1 MEAVRKET
9 VECNTQFYQTI
20 NSDKRIIVHQG
31 GSRSGKTYAI
41 CQYLIY
47 LLTTRKKKLIITIAR
62 KTLPALKGSV
72 FRDFMEIAEKVGIS
86 YFAEINKADLTFK
99 YKNHLVE
106 FISLDNEMKVRG
118 RKRTHCF
125 LNEANEFYLEDFNQ
139 LSLRT
144 TERMILDF
152 NPSDVLH
159 WIYSDICTRDDCDTF
174 ITTFEDNAFL
184 DPEIKKE
191 ILRMKEKDA
200 DRWRV
205 YGLGER
211 ATFKEGQIF
220 DNWQWIDYK
229 EFLDKEHCEV
239 AYGIDF
245 GFSNDPTTIVEV
257 RRKNDRLYVHELL
270 FRKGLTNQ
278 DIFEEIKK
286 LGLEEEIIICDSA
299 EPKSIEE
306 LRRLGAYCKPSQKGK
321 GSVLNGIQVIKE
333 YDVFASK
340 QSKNLLQEYQY
351 YIWDSNRDGKS
362 INKIKQN
369 GQDHLMDALRYAV
382 TTGLSRARDFVI
394 V

>member
-9 VECNTQFYQTI
+9 VECNTQFYQTV

-159 WIYSDICTRDDCDTF
+159 WIYSDICTRDDCDTY

-220 DNWQWIDYK
+220 DNWQWVDYK
-229 EFLDKEHCEV
+229 KFLDKEHCEV
-239 AYGIDF
+239 AYGLDF

-278 DIFEEIKK
+278 DIFDEIKK
-286 LGLEEEIIICDSA
+286 LGLQEEIIICDSA

-333 YDVFASK
+333 YEVFASK

-369 GQDHLMDALRYAV
+369 GMDHLMDALRYAV

>member
-1 MEAVRKET
+1 MEASRKET
-9 VECNTQFYQTI
+9 IECNTQFYQTV

-47 LLTTRKKKLIITIAR
+47 LLTTRENRLVITIAR

-72 FRDFMEIAEKVGIS
+72 YRDFMEIADKVGIT
-86 YFAEINKADLTFK
+86 YFAEINKAEMTFK

-125 LNEANEFYLEDFNQ
+125 LNEANEFFLEDFNQ

-144 TERMILDF
+144 TEKMILDF
-152 NPSDVLH
+152 NPSDVIH
-159 WIYSDICTRDDCDTF
+159 WIYSDICTRDDCDTY

-191 ILRMKEKDA
+191 ILRMKERDA

-220 DNWQWIDYK
+220 DNWKWIDYN
-229 EFLDKEHCEV
+229 EFVDKNSSEVVYGLDWG
-239 AYGIDF
+239 Y
-245 GFSNDPTTIVEV
+245 SNDPTGIVEV

-270 FRKGLTNQ
+270 YKKGLTNQ
-278 DIFEEIKK
+278 DIYNEIKN
-286 LGLEEEIIICDSA
+286 LGLEEELFICDSA
-299 EPKSIEE
+299 EPKSLEDMK
-306 LRRLGAYCKPSQKGK
+306 RLGLYCKPSTK
-321 GSVLNGIQVIKE
+321 GSGSVMNGIQIIKE

-351 YIWDSNRDGKS
+351 YIWESNKDGQT

-369 GQDHLMDALRYAV
+369 GMDHLMDAFRYAV
-382 TTGLSRARDFVI
+382 TTGLARESNLII

>member
-9 VECNTQFYQTI
+9 VECNTQFYQTV

-72 FRDFMEIAEKVGIS
+72 FRDFMEIAENVGIS

-159 WIYSDICTRDDCDTF
+159 WIYSDICTRDDCDTY

-220 DNWQWIDYK
+220 DNWQWVDYK
-229 EFLDKEHCEV
+229 KFLDKEHCEV
-239 AYGIDF
+239 AYGLDF

-286 LGLEEEIIICDSA
+286 LGLQEEIIICDSA

-333 YDVFASK
+333 YEVFASK

-369 GQDHLMDALRYAV
+369 GMDHLMDALRYAV

>member
-1 MEAVRKET
+1 METSRKET
-9 VECNTQFYQTI
+9 IDCNKQFYQTL
-20 NSDKRIIVHQG
+20 NSNKRIIVHQG

-47 LLTTRKKKLIITIAR
+47 LLTTRQKELVITIAR

-72 FRDFMEIAEKVGIS
+72 YRDFLEIADKVGILQYS
-86 YFAEINKADLTFK
+86 IINKAEMTIR
-99 YKNHLVE
+99 YKNHLCE

-118 RKRTHCF
+118 RKRTHCM
-125 LNEANEFYLEDFNQ
+125 LNEANEFFKEDFDQ

-144 TERMILDF
+144 TEKIILDF
-152 NPSDVLH
+152 NPSDVIH

-174 ITTFEDNAFL
+174 ITTFEDNAFI

-191 ILRMKEKDA
+191 ILRMKERDA

-220 DNWQWIDYK
+220 DNWKWIDYK
-229 EFLDKEHCEV
+229 EFIDKDSSEVVYGLDWG
-239 AYGIDF
+239 Y
-245 GFSNDPTTIVEV
+245 SNDETSIVEV

-270 FRKGLTNQ
+270 YKKGLTNQ
-278 DIFEEIKK
+278 DIYNEIKN
-286 LGLEEEIIICDSA
+286 LGLEEELFICDSA
-299 EPKSIEE
+299 EPKSLEDMK
-306 LRRLGAYCKPSQKGK
+306 RLGLYCKPSIKGA
-321 GSVLNGIQVIKE
+321 GSVMNGIQIIKE

-351 YIWDSNRDGKS
+351 YIWESNKDGQT

-369 GQDHLMDALRYAV
+369 GMDHLMDAFRYAV
-382 TTGLSRARDFVI
+382 TTGLARESNLII

>member
-9 VECNTQFYQTI
+9 VECNTQFYQTV

-144 TERMILDF
+144 TEKMILDF

-239 AYGIDF
+239 AYGLDF

-333 YDVFASK
+333 YSVYASK

-369 GQDHLMDALRYAV
+369 GMDHLMDALRYGV

>member
-1 MEAVRKET
+1 METSRKET
-9 VECNTQFYQTI
+9 IECNTQFYQTV

-47 LLTTRKKKLIITIAR
+47 LLTTRENRLVITIAR

-72 FRDFMEIAEKVGIS
+72 FRDFMEIADKVGIT
-86 YFAEINKADLTFK
+86 YFAEINKAEMTFK

-125 LNEANEFYLEDFNQ
+125 LNEANEFFLEDFNQ

-144 TERMILDF
+144 TEKMILDF
-152 NPSDVLH
+152 NPSDVIH
-159 WIYSDICTRDDCDTF
+159 WIYSDICTRDDCDTY

-191 ILRMKEKDA
+191 ILRMKERDA

-220 DNWQWIDYK
+220 DNWKWIDYK
-229 EFLDKEHCEV
+229 EFIDKDSSEVVYGLDWG
-239 AYGIDF
+239 Y
-245 GFSNDPTTIVEV
+245 SNDETSIVEV

-270 FRKGLTNQ
+270 YKKGLTNQ
-278 DIFEEIKK
+278 DIYNEIKN
-286 LGLEEEIIICDSA
+286 LGLEEELFICDSA
-299 EPKSIEE
+299 EPKSLEDMK
-306 LRRLGAYCKPSQKGK
+306 RLGLYCKPSIK
-321 GSVLNGIQVIKE
+321 GSGSVMNGIQIIKE

-351 YIWDSNRDGKS
+351 YIWESNKDGQT

-369 GQDHLMDALRYAV
+369 GMDHLMDAFRYAV
-382 TTGLSRARDFVI
+382 TTGLARESNLII

>member
-1 MEAVRKET
+1 MEASRKET
-9 VECNTQFYQTI
+9 VECNTQFYQTV

-47 LLTTRKKKLIITIAR
+47 LLTTREKRLVITIAR

-72 FRDFMEIAEKVGIS
+72 FRDFMEIADNVGIT
-86 YFAEINKADLTFK
+86 YFAEINKAEMTFK

-144 TERMILDF
+144 TEKMILDF
-152 NPSDVLH
+152 NPSDVIH
-159 WIYSDICTRDDCDTF
+159 WIYSDICTRDDCDTY

-191 ILRMKEKDA
+191 ILRMKDRDA

-220 DNWQWIDYK
+220 DNWKWIDYN
-229 EFLDKEHCEV
+229 EFIDKDSSEVSYGLDWG
-239 AYGIDF
+239 Y
-245 GFSNDPTTIVEV
+245 SNDETSIVEV

-270 FRKGLTNQ
+270 YKKGLTNQ
-278 DIFEEIKK
+278 DIFNEIKN
-286 LGLEEEIIICDSA
+286 LGLEEELFICDSA
-299 EPKSIEE
+299 EPKSLEDMK
-306 LRRLGAYCKPSQKGK
+306 RLGLYCKPSIKGA
-321 GSVLNGIQVIKE
+321 GSVMNGIQIIKE

-351 YIWDSNRDGKS
+351 YIWESNKDGNT

-369 GQDHLMDALRYAV
+369 GMDHLMDAFRYAV
-382 TTGLSRARDFVI
+382 TTGLARDTNLII

>member
-1 MEAVRKET
+1 MEASRKET
-9 VECNTQFYQTI
+9 IECNKQFYQTV

-41 CQYLIY
+41 CQYIIY
-47 LLTTRKKKLIITIAR
+47 LLTTRKEKLIVTIAR

-72 FRDFMEIAEKVGIS
+72 FRDFMEIAEQVGIV
-86 YFAEINKADLTFK
+86 YFAEINKAEMTFK

-144 TERMILDF
+144 TEKMILDF
-152 NPSDVLH
+152 NPSDVIH
-159 WIYSDICTRDDCDTF
+159 WIYSDICTRDDCDTY

-184 DPEIKKE
+184 DPEIKNE

-220 DNWQWIDYK
+220 DNWKWIDYND
-229 EFLDKEHCEV
+229 FLDKEHCEIV
-239 AYGIDF
+239 YGLDW
-245 GFSNDPTTIVEV
+245 GFSNDETAIVEV

-270 FRKGLTNQ
+270 FKKGLTNQ
-278 DIFEEIKK
+278 DIYNEIKN
-286 LGLEEEIIICDSA
+286 LGLEEEIFICDSA
-299 EPKSIEE
+299 EPKSIES
-306 LRRLGAYCKPSQKGK
+306 LKRFGIYCKASQKGV
-321 GSVLNGIQVIKE
+321 GSVMNGIQTIKE
-333 YDVFASK
+333 YEVYASK
-340 QSKNLLQEYQY
+340 QSKNLLNEYQF
-351 YIWDSNRDGKS
+351 YIWESNRDGQT

-369 GQDHLMDALRYAV
+369 GMDHLMDAFRYAV
-382 TTGLSRARDFVI
+382 TTGLSRNTNLII

>member
-1 MEAVRKET
+1 MEASRKET
-9 VECNTQFYQTI
+9 VECNTQFYQTV

-47 LLTTRKKKLIITIAR
+47 LLTTREKRLVITIAR

-72 FRDFMEIAEKVGIS
+72 FRDFMEIADNVGIT
-86 YFAEINKADLTFK
+86 YFAEINKAEMTFK

-144 TERMILDF
+144 TEKMILDF
-152 NPSDVLH
+152 NPSDVIH
-159 WIYSDICTRDDCDTF
+159 WIYSDICTRDDCDTY

-191 ILRMKEKDA
+191 ILRMKERDA

-220 DNWQWIDYK
+220 DNWKWIDYN
-229 EFLDKEHCEV
+229 EFIDKDSSEVSYGLDWG
-239 AYGIDF
+239 Y
-245 GFSNDPTTIVEV
+245 SNDETSIVEV

-270 FRKGLTNQ
+270 YKKGLTNQ
-278 DIFEEIKK
+278 DIFNEIKN
-286 LGLEEEIIICDSA
+286 LGLEEELFICDSA
-299 EPKSIEE
+299 EPKSLEDMK
-306 LRRLGAYCKPSQKGK
+306 RLGLYCKPSIKGA
-321 GSVLNGIQVIKE
+321 GSVMNGIQIIKE

-351 YIWDSNRDGKS
+351 YIWESNKDGNT

-369 GQDHLMDALRYAV
+369 GMDHLMDAFRYAV
-382 TTGLSRARDFVI
+382 TTGLARDTNLII

>member
-239 AYGIDF
+239 AYGLDF
-245 GFSNDPTTIVEV
+245 GFSNDPTTIIEV
-257 RRKNDRLYVHELL
+257 RRKNDRLFVHELL

-278 DIFEEIKK
+278 DIFDEIKK
-286 LGLEEEIIICDSA
+286 LGLQEEIIICDSA

>member
-1 MEAVRKET
+1 MEASRKET
-9 VECNTQFYQTI
+9 IECNTQFYQTV

-47 LLTTRKKKLIITIAR
+47 LLTIREKRLVITIAR

-72 FRDFMEIAEKVGIS
+72 FRDFMEIADKVGIT
-86 YFAEINKADLTFK
+86 YFAEINKAEMTFK

-125 LNEANEFYLEDFNQ
+125 LNEANEFFLEDFNQ

-144 TERMILDF
+144 TEKMILDF
-152 NPSDVLH
+152 NPSDVIH
-159 WIYSDICTRDDCDTF
+159 WIYSDICTRDDCDTY

-184 DPEIKKE
+184 DLEIKKE
-191 ILRMKEKDA
+191 ILRMKERDA

-220 DNWQWIDYK
+220 DNWKWIDYN
-229 EFLDKEHCEV
+229 EFVDKDSSEVVYGLDWG
-239 AYGIDF
+239 Y
-245 GFSNDPTTIVEV
+245 SNDPTGIVEV

-270 FRKGLTNQ
+270 YKKGLTNQ
-278 DIFEEIKK
+278 DIYNEIKN
-286 LGLEEEIIICDSA
+286 LGLEEELFICDSA
-299 EPKSIEE
+299 EPKSLEDMK
-306 LRRLGAYCKPSQKGK
+306 RLGLYCKPSTK
-321 GSVLNGIQVIKE
+321 GSGSVMNGIQIIKE

-351 YIWDSNRDGKS
+351 YIWESNKDGQT

-369 GQDHLMDALRYAV
+369 GMDHLMDAFRYAV
-382 TTGLSRARDFVI
+382 TTGLARESNLII

>member
-9 VECNTQFYQTI
+9 VECNTQFYQTV

-144 TERMILDF
+144 TEKMILDF

-239 AYGIDF
+239 AYGCDF

>member
-144 TERMILDF
+144 TEKMILDF

-159 WIYSDICTRDDCDTF
+159 WIYSDICTRDDCDTY

-229 EFLDKEHCEV
+229 KFLDKEHCEV
-239 AYGIDF
+239 AYGLDF

-286 LGLEEEIIICDSA
+286 LGLQEEIIICDSA

-333 YDVFASK
+333 YEVFASK

-351 YIWDSNRDGKS
+351 YIWSSNRDGKS

-369 GQDHLMDALRYAV
+369 GMDHLMDALRYAV

>member
-1 MEAVRKET
+1 MEASRKET
-9 VECNTQFYQTI
+9 IECNTQFYQTV

-47 LLTTRKKKLIITIAR
+47 LLTTRENRLVITIAR

-72 FRDFMEIAEKVGIS
+72 YRDFMEIADKVGIT
-86 YFAEINKADLTFK
+86 YFAEINKAEMTFK

-125 LNEANEFYLEDFNQ
+125 LNEANEFFLEDFNQ

-144 TERMILDF
+144 TEKMILDF
-152 NPSDVLH
+152 NPSDVIH
-159 WIYSDICTRDDCDTF
+159 WIYSDICTRDDCDTY

-191 ILRMKEKDA
+191 ILRMKERDA

-220 DNWQWIDYK
+220 DNWKWIDYN
-229 EFLDKEHCEV
+229 EFIDKDSSEVSYGLDWG
-239 AYGIDF
+239 Y
-245 GFSNDPTTIVEV
+245 SNDETSIVEV

-270 FRKGLTNQ
+270 YKKGLTNQ
-278 DIFEEIKK
+278 DIFNEIKN
-286 LGLEEEIIICDSA
+286 LGLEEELFICDSA
-299 EPKSIEE
+299 EPKSLEDMK
-306 LRRLGAYCKPSQKGK
+306 RLGLYCKPSIKGA
-321 GSVLNGIQVIKE
+321 GSVMNGIQIIKE

-351 YIWDSNRDGKS
+351 YIWESNKDGQT

-369 GQDHLMDALRYAV
+369 GMDHLMDAFRYAV
-382 TTGLSRARDFVI
+382 TTGLARESNLII

>member
-9 VECNTQFYQTI
+9 VECNTQFYQTV

-72 FRDFMEIAEKVGIS
+72 FRDFMEIAENVGIS

-144 TERMILDF
+144 TEKMILDF

-220 DNWQWIDYK
+220 DNWQWVDYK
-229 EFLDKEHCEV
+229 KFLDKEHCEV
-239 AYGIDF
+239 AYGLDF

-278 DIFEEIKK
+278 DIFDEIKK
-286 LGLEEEIIICDSA
+286 LGLQEEIIICDSA

-333 YDVFASK
+333 YEVFASK

-369 GQDHLMDALRYAV
+369 GMDHLMDALRYAV

>member
-1 MEAVRKET
+1 MEASRKET
-9 VECNTQFYQTI
+9 VECNTQFYQTV

-47 LLTTRKKKLIITIAR
+47 LLTTRENRLVITIAR

-72 FRDFMEIAEKVGIS
+72 YRDFMEIADKVGIT
-86 YFAEINKADLTFK
+86 YFAEINKAEMTFK

-125 LNEANEFYLEDFNQ
+125 LNEANEFFLEDFNQ

-144 TERMILDF
+144 TEKMILDF
-152 NPSDVLH
+152 NPSDVIH
-159 WIYSDICTRDDCDTF
+159 WIYSDICTRDDCDTY

-191 ILRMKEKDA
+191 ILRMKDRDA

-220 DNWQWIDYK
+220 DNWKWIDYK
-229 EFLDKEHCEV
+229 EFIDKDSSEVSYGLDWG
-239 AYGIDF
+239 Y
-245 GFSNDPTTIVEV
+245 SNDETSIVEV

-270 FRKGLTNQ
+270 YKKGLTNQ
-278 DIFEEIKK
+278 DIYNEIKN
-286 LGLEEEIIICDSA
+286 LGLEEEIFICDSA
-299 EPKSIEE
+299 EPKSLEDMK
-306 LRRLGAYCKPSQKGK
+306 RLGLYCKPSIKGA
-321 GSVLNGIQVIKE
+321 GSVMNGIQIIKE

-351 YIWDSNRDGKS
+351 YIWESNKDGQT

-369 GQDHLMDALRYAV
+369 GMDHLMDAFRYAV
-382 TTGLSRARDFVI
+382 TTGLARESNLII

>member
-1 MEAVRKET
+1 MEAVSKE
-9 VECNTQFYQTI
+9 VIECNKQFYQTV

-144 TERMILDF
+144 TEKMILDF

-159 WIYSDICTRDDCDTF
+159 WIYSDICTRDDCDTY

-229 EFLDKEHCEV
+229 EFLDKEHCEI

-245 GFSNDPTTIVEV
+245 GFSNDPTTIIEV
-257 RRKNDRLYVHELL
+257 RRKNDKLYVHELL
-270 FRKGLTNQ
+270 FKKGLTNQ
-278 DIFEEIKK
+278 DIFYEIKK
-286 LGLEEEIIICDSA
+286 LGLQEEIIICDSA

-333 YDVFASK
+333 YNVFASK

-369 GQDHLMDALRYAV
+369 GMDHLMDALRYAV

>member
-239 AYGIDF
+239 AYGLDF

>member
-72 FRDFMEIAEKVGIS
+72 FRDFMEIAEKVGIT

-239 AYGIDF
+239 AYGLDF

-257 RRKNDRLYVHELL
+257 RRKNDRLFVHELL

-278 DIFEEIKK
+278 DIFDEIKK
-286 LGLEEEIIICDSA
+286 LGLQEEIIICDSA

>member
-1 MEAVRKET
+1 MEASRKET
-9 VECNTQFYQTI
+9 VECNKQFYQI
-20 NSDKRIIVHQG
+20 LNSDKRITVMQG
-31 GSRSGKTYAI
+31 GSRSGKTFAI
-41 CQYLIY
+41 VQHLIY
-47 LLTTRKKKLIITIAR
+47 LLTTREKRLVITIAR

-72 FRDFMEIAEKVGIS
+72 FRDFMEIADNVGIT
-86 YFAEINKADLTFK
+86 YFAEINKAEMTFK

-144 TERMILDF
+144 TEKMILDF
-152 NPSDVLH
+152 NPSDVIH
-159 WIYSDICTRDDCDTF
+159 WIYSDICTRDDCDTY

-191 ILRMKEKDA
+191 ILRMKDRDA

-220 DNWQWIDYK
+220 DNWKWIDYN
-229 EFLDKEHCEV
+229 EFIDKDSSEVSYGLDWG
-239 AYGIDF
+239 Y
-245 GFSNDPTTIVEV
+245 SNDETSIVEV

-270 FRKGLTNQ
+270 YKKGLTNQ
-278 DIFEEIKK
+278 DIFNEIKN
-286 LGLEEEIIICDSA
+286 LGLQEELFICDSA
-299 EPKSIEE
+299 EPKSLEDMK
-306 LRRLGAYCKPSQKGK
+306 RLGLYCKPSIKGA
-321 GSVLNGIQVIKE
+321 GSVMNGIQIIKE

-351 YIWDSNRDGKS
+351 YIWESNKDGNT

-369 GQDHLMDALRYAV
+369 GMDHLMDAFRYAV
-382 TTGLSRARDFVI
+382 TTGLARDTNLII

>member
-1 MEAVRKET
+1 MEASRKET
-9 VECNTQFYQTI
+9 IECNTQFYQTL

-31 GSRSGKTYAI
+31 GSRSGKTYAV

-47 LLTTRKKKLIITIAR
+47 LLTTREKRLVITIAR

-72 FRDFMEIAEKVGIS
+72 FRDFMEIADKVGIT
-86 YFAEINKADLTFK
+86 YFAEINKAEMTFK

-125 LNEANEFYLEDFNQ
+125 LNEANEFFLEDFNQ

-144 TERMILDF
+144 TEKMILDF
-152 NPSDVLH
+152 NPSDVIH

-191 ILRMKEKDA
+191 ILRMKERDA

-220 DNWQWIDYK
+220 DNWKWIDYN
-229 EFLDKEHCEV
+229 EFIDKDSSEVSYGLDWG
-239 AYGIDF
+239 Y
-245 GFSNDPTTIVEV
+245 SNDETSIVEV

-270 FRKGLTNQ
+270 YKKGLTNQ
-278 DIFEEIKK
+278 DIFNEIKN
-286 LGLEEEIIICDSA
+286 LGLEEELFICDSA
-299 EPKSIEE
+299 EPKSLEDMK
-306 LRRLGAYCKPSQKGK
+306 RLGLYCKPSIKGA
-321 GSVLNGIQVIKE
+321 GSVMNGIQIIKE

-351 YIWDSNRDGKS
+351 YIWESNKDGQT

-369 GQDHLMDALRYAV
+369 GMDHLMDAFRYAV
-382 TTGLSRARDFVI
+382 TTGLARESNLII

>member
-1 MEAVRKET
+1 METSRKET
-9 VECNTQFYQTI
+9 IECNTQFYQTV

-47 LLTTRKKKLIITIAR
+47 LLTTRENRLVITIAR

-72 FRDFMEIAEKVGIS
+72 YRDFMEIADKVGIT
-86 YFAEINKADLTFK
+86 YFAEINKAEMTFK

-125 LNEANEFYLEDFNQ
+125 LNEANEFFLEDFNQ

-144 TERMILDF
+144 TEKMILDF
-152 NPSDVLH
+152 NPSDVIH
-159 WIYSDICTRDDCDTF
+159 WIYSDICTRDDCDTY

-191 ILRMKEKDA
+191 ILRMKERDA

-220 DNWQWIDYK
+220 DNWKWIDYN
-229 EFLDKEHCEV
+229 EFIDKDSSEVVYGLDWG
-239 AYGIDF
+239 Y
-245 GFSNDPTTIVEV
+245 SNDPTGIVEV
-257 RRKNDRLYVHELL
+257 RRKNDRLYIHELL
-270 FRKGLTNQ
+270 YKKGLTNQ
-278 DIFEEIKK
+278 DIYNQIKN
-286 LGLEEEIIICDSA
+286 LGLEEELFICDSA
-299 EPKSIEE
+299 EPKSLEDMK
-306 LRRLGAYCKPSQKGK
+306 RLGLYCKASIK
-321 GSVLNGIQVIKE
+321 GSGSVMNGIQIIKE

-351 YIWDSNRDGKS
+351 YIWESNKDGQT

-369 GQDHLMDALRYAV
+369 GMDHLMDGFRYAV
-382 TTGLSRARDFVI
+382 TTGLARESNLII

>member
-1 MEAVRKET
+1 MEASRKET
-9 VECNTQFYQTI
+9 VECNTQFYQTV

-47 LLTTRKKKLIITIAR
+47 LLTTRENRLVITIAR

-72 FRDFMEIAEKVGIS
+72 YRDFMEIADKVGIT
-86 YFAEINKADLTFK
+86 YFAEINKAEMTFK

-125 LNEANEFYLEDFNQ
+125 LNEANEFFLEDFNQ

-144 TERMILDF
+144 TEKMILDF
-152 NPSDVLH
+152 NPSDVIH
-159 WIYSDICTRDDCDTF
+159 WIYSDICTRDDCDTY

-191 ILRMKEKDA
+191 ILRMKERDA

-220 DNWQWIDYK
+220 DNWKWIDYN
-229 EFLDKEHCEV
+229 EFVDKDSSEVVYGLDWG
-239 AYGIDF
+239 Y
-245 GFSNDPTTIVEV
+245 SNDPTGIVEV

-270 FRKGLTNQ
+270 YKKGLTNQ
-278 DIFEEIKK
+278 DIYNEIKN
-286 LGLEEEIIICDSA
+286 LGLEEELFICDSA
-299 EPKSIEE
+299 EPKSLEDMK
-306 LRRLGAYCKPSQKGK
+306 RLGLYCKASIK
-321 GSVLNGIQVIKE
+321 GSGSVMNGIQIIKE

-351 YIWDSNRDGKS
+351 YIWESNKDGQT

-369 GQDHLMDALRYAV
+369 GMDHLMDAFRYAV
-382 TTGLSRARDFVI
+382 TTGLARESNLII

>member
-1 MEAVRKET
+1 
-9 VECNTQFYQTI
+9 
-20 NSDKRIIVHQG
+20 
-31 GSRSGKTYAI
+31 
-41 CQYLIY
+41 
-47 LLTTRKKKLIITIAR
+47 
-62 KTLPALKGSV
+62 
-72 FRDFMEIAEKVGIS
+72 MEIADNVGIT
-86 YFAEINKADLTFK
+86 YFAEINKAEMTFK

-144 TERMILDF
+144 TEKMILDF
-152 NPSDVLH
+152 NPSDVIH
-159 WIYSDICTRDDCDTF
+159 WIYSDICTRDDCDTY

-191 ILRMKEKDA
+191 ILRMKDRDA

-205 YGLGER
+205 YGLGVR

-220 DNWQWIDYK
+220 DNWKWIDYNDFIDK
-229 EFLDKEHCEV
+229 DSSEVVYGLDWG
-239 AYGIDF
+239 Y
-245 GFSNDPTTIVEV
+245 SNDPTAIVEV
-257 RRKNDRLYVHELL
+257 RRKNDRLFVHELL
-270 FRKGLTNQ
+270 FKKGLTNQ
-278 DIFEEIKK
+278 DIYNEIKN
-286 LGLEEEIIICDSA
+286 LGLEEELFICDSA
-299 EPKSIEE
+299 EPKSLEDMK
-306 LRRLGAYCKPSQKGK
+306 RLGLYCKGSIKGA
-321 GSVLNGIQVIKE
+321 GSVMNGIQIIKE

-351 YIWDSNRDGKS
+351 YIWESNKDGNT

-369 GQDHLMDALRYAV
+369 GMDHLQDAFRYAV
-382 TTGLSRARDFVI
+382 TTGLARQTNLII

>member
-9 VECNTQFYQTI
+9 VECNKQFYQTV

-144 TERMILDF
+144 TEKMILDF

-159 WIYSDICTRDDCDTF
+159 WIYSDICTRDDCDTY

-220 DNWQWIDYK
+220 DNWQWVDYK

-239 AYGIDF
+239 AYGLDF
-245 GFSNDPTTIVEV
+245 GFSNDPTTIIEV

-278 DIFEEIKK
+278 DIFDEIKK
-286 LGLEEEIIICDSA
+286 LGLQEEIIICDSA

-321 GSVLNGIQVIKE
+321 GSILNGIQVIKE
-333 YDVFASK
+333 YNVFASK
-340 QSKNLLQEYQY
+340 KSKNLLQEYQY

-369 GQDHLMDALRYAV
+369 GMDHLMDALRYAV

>member
-144 TERMILDF
+144 TEKMILDF

-220 DNWQWIDYK
+220 DNWQWVDYK

-239 AYGIDF
+239 AYGLDF

-278 DIFEEIKK
+278 DIFYEIKK
-286 LGLEEEIIICDSA
+286 LGLQEEIIICDSA

-333 YDVFASK
+333 YEVFASK

-369 GQDHLMDALRYAV
+369 GMDHLMDALRYAV

>member
-1 MEAVRKET
+1 MEASRKET
-9 VECNTQFYQTI
+9 VECNTQFYQTV

-47 LLTTRKKKLIITIAR
+47 LLTTREKRLVITIAR

-72 FRDFMEIAEKVGIS
+72 FRDFMEIADNVGIT
-86 YFAEINKADLTFK
+86 YFAEINKAEMTFK

-144 TERMILDF
+144 TEKMILDF
-152 NPSDVLH
+152 NPSDVIH
-159 WIYSDICTRDDCDTF
+159 WIYSDICTRDDCDTY

-191 ILRMKEKDA
+191 ILRMKDRDA

-220 DNWQWIDYK
+220 DNWKWIDYN
-229 EFLDKEHCEV
+229 EFIDKDSSEVSYGLDWG
-239 AYGIDF
+239 Y
-245 GFSNDPTTIVEV
+245 SNDETSIVEV

-270 FRKGLTNQ
+270 YKKGLTNQ
-278 DIFEEIKK
+278 DIFNEIKN
-286 LGLEEEIIICDSA
+286 LGLQEELFICDSA
-299 EPKSIEE
+299 EPKSLEDMK
-306 LRRLGAYCKPSQKGK
+306 RLGLYCKPSIKGA
-321 GSVLNGIQVIKE
+321 GSVMNGIQIIKE

-351 YIWDSNRDGKS
+351 YIWESNKDGNT

-369 GQDHLMDALRYAV
+369 GMDHLMDAFRYAV
-382 TTGLSRARDFVI
+382 TTGLARDTNLII

>member
-1 MEAVRKET
+1 MEASRKET
-9 VECNTQFYQTI
+9 VECNKQFYQI
-20 NSDKRIIVHQG
+20 LNSDKRITVMQG
-31 GSRSGKTYAI
+31 GSRSGKTFAI
-41 CQYLIY
+41 VQHLIY
-47 LLTTRKKKLIITIAR
+47 LLTTREKRLVITIAR

-72 FRDFMEIAEKVGIS
+72 FRDFMEIADNVGIT
-86 YFAEINKADLTFK
+86 YFAEINKAEMTFK

-144 TERMILDF
+144 TEKMILDF
-152 NPSDVLH
+152 NPSDVIH
-159 WIYSDICTRDDCDTF
+159 WIYSDICTRDDCDTY

-191 ILRMKEKDA
+191 ILRMKDRDA

-220 DNWQWIDYK
+220 DNWKWIDYN
-229 EFLDKEHCEV
+229 EFIDKDSSEVSYGLDWG
-239 AYGIDF
+239 Y
-245 GFSNDPTTIVEV
+245 SNDETSIVEV

-270 FRKGLTNQ
+270 YKKGLTNQ
-278 DIFEEIKK
+278 DIFNEIKN
-286 LGLEEEIIICDSA
+286 LGLEEELFICDSA
-299 EPKSIEE
+299 EPKSLEDMK
-306 LRRLGAYCKPSQKGK
+306 RLGLYCKPSIKGA
-321 GSVLNGIQVIKE
+321 GSVMNGIQIIKE

-351 YIWDSNRDGKS
+351 YIWESNKDGNT

-369 GQDHLMDALRYAV
+369 GMDHLMDAFRYAV
-382 TTGLSRARDFVI
+382 TTGLARDTNLII

>member
-9 VECNTQFYQTI
+9 IECNKQFYQTL
-20 NSDKRIIVHQG
+20 NSDKRIVCHQG

-47 LLTTRKKKLIITIAR
+47 LLTTRKKKLVITIAR

-72 FRDFMEIAEKVGIS
+72 YRDFLEIADKVGILQFS
-86 YFAEINKADLTFK
+86 TINKAEMTIK

-118 RKRTHCF
+118 RKRTHCM
-125 LNEANEFYLEDFNQ
+125 LNEANEFFKEDFDQ

-144 TERMILDF
+144 TEKIILDF
-152 NPSDVLH
+152 NPSDVIH

-184 DPEIKKE
+184 DEEIKKE
-191 ILRMKEKDA
+191 ILRMKERDS
-200 DRWRV
+200 DMWRV

-220 DNWQWIDYK
+220 DKWRWIDYK
-229 EFLDKEHCEV
+229 DFIDKEDSEV
-239 AYGIDF
+239 VYGIDW
-245 GFSNDPTTIVEV
+245 GYSNDPTAIVEV
-257 RRKNDRLYVHELL
+257 RRKNDRLYIHELL
-270 FRKGLTNQ
+270 YKKNLTNQ
-278 DIFEEIKK
+278 DIYNEIKNLDLLEEIF
-286 LGLEEEIIICDSA
+286 ICDSS
-299 EPKSIEE
+299 EPKSLED
-306 LRRLGAYCKPSQKGK
+306 LKRLGLYCKASIKGA
-321 GSVLNGIQVIKE
+321 GSVMNGIQTIKE
-333 YDVFASK
+333 YDVYASK

-351 YIWDSNRDGKS
+351 YTWETNKDSQI

-369 GQDHLMDALRYAV
+369 GMDHLMDAFRYSV
-382 TTGLSRARDFVI
+382 TTGLSRQSSLII

>member
-1 MEAVRKET
+1 MEASRKET
-9 VECNTQFYQTI
+9 IECNTQFYQTV
-20 NSDKRIIVHQG
+20 NSNKRIIVHQG

-47 LLTTRKKKLIITIAR
+47 LLTTREKRLVITIAR

-72 FRDFMEIAEKVGIS
+72 YRDFMEIADKVGIT
-86 YFAEINKADLTFK
+86 YFAEINKAEMTFK

-125 LNEANEFYLEDFNQ
+125 LNEANEFFLEDFNQ

-144 TERMILDF
+144 TEKMILDF
-152 NPSDVLH
+152 NPSDVIH
-159 WIYSDICTRDDCDTF
+159 WIYSDICTRDDCDTY
-174 ITTFEDNAFL
+174 ITTFEDNAFI

-191 ILRMKEKDA
+191 ILRMKERDA

-220 DNWQWIDYK
+220 DNWKWIDYK
-229 EFLDKEHCEV
+229 DFIDKDSSEVVYGLDWG
-239 AYGIDF
+239 Y
-245 GFSNDPTTIVEV
+245 SNDETSIVEV
-257 RRKNDRLYVHELL
+257 RRKNDRLFVHELL
-270 FRKGLTNQ
+270 YKKGLTNQ
-278 DIFEEIKK
+278 DIYNEIKN
-286 LGLEEEIIICDSA
+286 LGLEEELFICDSA
-299 EPKSIEE
+299 EPKSLEDMK
-306 LRRLGAYCKPSQKGK
+306 RLGLYCKPSIKGA
-321 GSVLNGIQVIKE
+321 GSVMNGIQIIKE

-340 QSKNLLQEYQY
+340 QSKNLLREYQY
-351 YIWDSNRDGKS
+351 YIWESNKDGNT

-369 GQDHLMDALRYAV
+369 GMDHLMDAFRYAV
-382 TTGLSRARDFVI
+382 TTGLARETNLII

>member
-1 MEAVRKET
+1 METSRKET
-9 VECNTQFYQTI
+9 IECNTQFYQTV

-41 CQYLIY
+41 CQSLIY
-47 LLTTRKKKLIITIAR
+47 LLTTRENRLVITIAR

-72 FRDFMEIAEKVGIS
+72 YRDFMEIADKVGIT
-86 YFAEINKADLTFK
+86 YFAEINKAEMTFK

-125 LNEANEFYLEDFNQ
+125 LNEANEFFLEDFNQ

-144 TERMILDF
+144 TEKMILDF
-152 NPSDVLH
+152 NPSDVIH
-159 WIYSDICTRDDCDTF
+159 WIYSDICTRDDCDTY

-191 ILRMKEKDA
+191 ILRMKERDA

-220 DNWQWIDYK
+220 DNWKWIDYK
-229 EFLDKEHCEV
+229 EFIDKDSSEVVYGLDWG
-239 AYGIDF
+239 Y
-245 GFSNDPTTIVEV
+245 SNDPTAIVEV
-257 RRKNDRLYVHELL
+257 RRKNDRLYVHELMYK
-270 FRKGLTNQ
+270 KGLTNQ
-278 DIFEEIKK
+278 DIYNGIKN
-286 LGLEEEIIICDSA
+286 LGLEEELFICDSA
-299 EPKSIEE
+299 EPKSLEDMK
-306 LRRLGAYCKPSQKGK
+306 RLGLYCKASIK
-321 GSVLNGIQVIKE
+321 GSGSVMNGIQIIKE

-351 YIWDSNRDGKS
+351 YIWESNKDGQT

-369 GQDHLMDALRYAV
+369 GMDHLMDAFRYAV
-382 TTGLSRARDFVI
+382 TTGLARESNLII

>member
-1 MEAVRKET
+1 MEASRKET
-9 VECNTQFYQTI
+9 IECNTQFYQTV

-47 LLTTRKKKLIITIAR
+47 LLTTRENRLVITIAR

-72 FRDFMEIAEKVGIS
+72 YRDFMEIADKVGIT
-86 YFAEINKADLTFK
+86 YFAEINKAEMTFK

-125 LNEANEFYLEDFNQ
+125 LNEANEFFLEDFNQ

-144 TERMILDF
+144 TEKMILDF
-152 NPSDVLH
+152 NPSDVIH
-159 WIYSDICTRDDCDTF
+159 WIYSDICTRDDCDTY

-191 ILRMKEKDA
+191 ILRMKERDA

-220 DNWQWIDYK
+220 DNWKWIDYN
-229 EFLDKEHCEV
+229 EFVDKNSSEVVYGLDWG
-239 AYGIDF
+239 Y
-245 GFSNDPTTIVEV
+245 SNDPTGIVEV
-257 RRKNDRLYVHELL
+257 RRKNDKLYVHELL
-270 FRKGLTNQ
+270 YKKGLTNQ
-278 DIFEEIKK
+278 DIYNEIKN
-286 LGLEEEIIICDSA
+286 LGLEEELFICDSA
-299 EPKSIEE
+299 EPKSLEDMK
-306 LRRLGAYCKPSQKGK
+306 RLGLYCKASIK
-321 GSVLNGIQVIKE
+321 GSGSVMNGIQIIKE

-351 YIWDSNRDGKS
+351 YIWESNKDGQT

-369 GQDHLMDALRYAV
+369 GMDHLMDAFRYAV
-382 TTGLSRARDFVI
+382 TTGLARESNLII

>member
-1 MEAVRKET
+1 MEASRKET
-9 VECNTQFYQTI
+9 IECNTQFYQTV

-47 LLTTRKKKLIITIAR
+47 LLTTREKRLVITIAR

-72 FRDFMEIAEKVGIS
+72 FRDFMEIADKVGIT
-86 YFAEINKADLTFK
+86 YFAEINKAEMTFK

-125 LNEANEFYLEDFNQ
+125 LNEANEFFLEDFNQ

-144 TERMILDF
+144 TEKMILDF
-152 NPSDVLH
+152 NPSDVIH

-191 ILRMKEKDA
+191 ILRMKERDA

-220 DNWQWIDYK
+220 DNWKWIDYN
-229 EFLDKEHCEV
+229 EFIDKDSSEVSYGLDWG
-239 AYGIDF
+239 Y
-245 GFSNDPTTIVEV
+245 SNDETSIVEV

-270 FRKGLTNQ
+270 YKKGLTNQ
-278 DIFEEIKK
+278 DIFNEIKN
-286 LGLEEEIIICDSA
+286 LGLEEELFICDSA
-299 EPKSIEE
+299 EPKSLEDMK
-306 LRRLGAYCKPSQKGK
+306 RLGLYCKPSIKGA
-321 GSVLNGIQVIKE
+321 GSVMNGIQIIKE

-351 YIWDSNRDGKS
+351 YIWESNKDGQT

-369 GQDHLMDALRYAV
+369 GMDHLMDAFRYAV
-382 TTGLSRARDFVI
+382 TTGLARESNLII